1 MTKIANT
8 TANYSELQEETLTAW
23 ADGGKLN
30 IDAIRE
36 KLKADAASE
45 SPIFGGKTDKMLVAK
60 ATNMGIYEGKAKAAK
75 VTGEKR
81 ETKETIIADIC
92 QIAGLN
98 PNQFDGKQNLLKLRE
113 FLLDKI
119 AA

>member
-23 ADGGKLN
+23 ANGGKLN

-45 SPIFGGKTDKMLVAK
+45 SPIFGGKSDKMLVAK

-75 VTGEKR
+75 VTSV
-81 ETKETIIADIC
+81 
-92 QIAGLN
+92 
-98 PNQFDGKQNLLKLRE
+98 KLRKPSSQI
-113 FLLDKI
+113 FAILLALTLTNLTASRI
-119 AA
+119 F